1 MGHNLQTAAPFSI
14 IADPGYGINSS
25 SISMD
30 NALWMM
36 AIYFHLRRSMI
47 LTTLPWSADTSMRA
61 ESTKSFLLE
70 LAWIGVWCA
79 RE

>member
-1 MGHNLQTAAPFSI
+1 MGHNADRGASFCI

-47 LTTLPWSADTSMRA
+47 LTTLPPA
-61 ESTKSFLLE
+61 
-70 LAWIGVWCA
+70 G
-79 RE
+79 